1 MSRTRTITTAA
12 VGLAL
17 AVPGA
22 AAAQQDLRS
31 PDARYGGPEPARMS
45 ADLVSP
51 DARYGVPDGSNPV
64 PVITIPRTR
73 VVEIEQA
80 GFEWGDA
87 AIGGAATIAVL
98 LTAGGLVLTVRP
110 RRRAAAH

>member
-1 MSRTRTITTAA
+1 MSRTISLTTAA

-17 AVPGA
+17 VVPGV
-22 AAAQQDLRS
+22 AAAQEDHRS
-31 PDARYGGPEPARMS
+31 PDARYGWPEPAAQRI
-45 ADLVSP
+45 DLVSP
-51 DARYGVPDGSNPV
+51 DARYGVPDGSTPV
-64 PVITIPRTR
+64 PVVTIPRTR

-87 AIGGAATIAVL
+87 AIGGAAAVAVV

-110 RRRAAAH
+110 RRRAATH